1 MKARDIRQMT
11 TQEIVQRIKE
21 EEENLSMMRFQLATS
36 QLTNTS
42 KIQLTR
48 RDIARMHIVLT
59 ERKLAEGKQV

>member
-1 MKARDIRQMT
+1 MT